1 MSRPT
6 TLTSGAPSR
15 RQFLARGAA
24 FLPAAAAT
32 LIELAPS
39 LAAAGG
45 GESYWKLVREQFAF
59 RDEKVPMNAANL
71 CPAPRVVA
79 ERITD
84 LTRDIDLDCSF
95 QNRDRFPTILERA
108 REKVARQLGASADE
122 IAFVRN
128 TSEAN
133 NTINNGLS
141 LNSGDEILLWDQN
154 HPTNNV
160 AWEVRSKRFGYRARR
175 VVTPVSP
182 SSEDELRAV
191 FEKAFGARTRVL
203 AITHASNIS
212 GQRLPVK
219 ALAEAARRRGI
230 YLHVDGA
237 QTWGAF
243 DLNLR
248 RLGVDSFTASAH
260 KWFCGP
266 KEVGLLY
273 VRKERIE
280 EIWPNVV
287 APGWGTDAD
296 PDVAGARK
304 FESFGQRDDA
314 ALSAIETAAD
324 FHDLIGPARVQA
336 RVLELA
342 ARIKS
347 GVRELGVKVVT
358 PADPALSAGVCI
370 IEVPEANRQ
379 ELLDKMYHEHGIA
392 GSTAGGFRLCPHIYN
407 THEHV
412 DRAIAGLKRL
422 GHLIPHFQFDV

>member
-1 MSRPT
+1 MSKVTTPT
-6 TLTSGAPSR
+6 PSR
-15 RQFLARGAA
+15 REFLVRGAA

-32 LIELAPS
+32 TTELAPLLS
-39 LAAAGG
+39 AAH
-45 GESYWKLVREQFAF
+45 GEEHYWKLIREQFAF

-79 ERITD
+79 DRITD
-84 LTRDIDLDCSF
+84 LTRDIDLDCSSH
-95 QNRDRFPTILERA
+95 NRARFPAILERA
-108 REKVARQLGASADE
+108 RDKVARQLAVSADE

-133 NTINNGLS
+133 NTINNGLT
-141 LNSGDEILLWDQN
+141 LDAGAEILLWDQN

-160 AWEVRSKRFGYRARR
+160 AWEVRAKRFGYRVRR
-175 VVTPVSP
+175 VATPP
-182 SSEDELRAV
+182 APTGEDELRAV
-191 FEKAFGARTRVL
+191 FVNAFSPRTRVL
-203 AITHASNIS
+203 AVTHASNIS
-212 GQRLPVK
+212 GQRLPVE
-219 ALAEAARRRGI
+219 ALGSAARERDI
-230 YLHVDGA
+230 YFHVDGA
-237 QTWGAF
+237 QSWGAF
-243 DLNLR
+243 DLDLG

-273 VRKERIE
+273 VRRERIA

-287 APGWGTDAD
+287 APGWGANAD
-296 PDVAGARK
+296 PDVVGARK

-314 ALSAIETAAD
+314 ALSAVETAAD
-324 FHDLIGPARVQA
+324 FHNLITPIRAEA

-342 ARIKS
+342 ARLKS
-347 GVRELGVKVVT
+347 GLRKLGVKVVT

-370 IEVPEANRQ
+370 IEVPPGNAQ
-379 ELLDKMYHEHGIA
+379 ELLDRMYREHGIA

-412 DRAIAGLKRL
+412 DRAIEGIKRL
-422 GHLIPHFQFDV
+422 RHLAA

>member
-1 MSRPT
+1 
-6 TLTSGAPSR
+6 
-15 RQFLARGAA
+15 
-24 FLPAAAAT
+24 
-32 LIELAPS
+32 
-39 LAAAGG
+39 
-45 GESYWKLVREQFAF
+45 
-59 RDEKVPMNAANL
+59 MNAANL

-79 ERITD
+79 ERIVD

-95 QNRDRFPTILERA
+95 QNRDKFAPILEGA
-108 REKVARQLGASADE
+108 REKVARQLGVSADE

-133 NTINNGLS
+133 NTINNGLA
-141 LNSGDEILLWDQN
+141 LEAGDEILLWDQN

-160 AWEVRSKRFGYRARR
+160 AWEVRAKRFGYRVRR
-175 VVTPVSP
+175 VATPAAP
-182 SSEDELRAV
+182 TSEDELRAV
-191 FEKAFGARTRVL
+191 FVNAFSPRTRVL
-203 AITHASNIS
+203 TITHASNIS

-243 DLNLR
+243 DLNLL

-273 VRKERIE
+273 VRKEKIA

-287 APGWGTDAD
+287 APGWGADAD
-296 PDVAGARK
+296 PDVVGARK

-314 ALSAIETAAD
+314 ALSAVETAAD
-324 FHDLIGPARVQA
+324 FHDLIGPARVEA

-342 ARIKS
+342 ARLKS
-347 GVRELGVKVVT
+347 GLRKLGVKAVT

-370 IEVPEANRQ
+370 IEVPEAKRQ
-379 ELLDKMYHEHGIA
+379 ELLDRMYHEHGIA

-412 DRAIAGLKRL
+412 DRAIEGIKRL
-422 GHLIPHFQFDV
+422 YRPAA

>member
-1 MSRPT
+1 MKGRMPYSIPRREF
-6 TLTSGAPSR
+6 LTRS
-15 RQFLARGAA
+15 AA
-24 FLPAAAAT
+24 FLPLAT
-32 LIELAPS
+32 ATIAELSPMLS
-39 LAAAGG
+39 AAGG
-45 GESYWKLVREQFAF
+45 NESYWKLVREQFAF
-59 RDEKVPMNAANL
+59 RDDKVPMNAANL

-79 ERITD
+79 ERIAD

-95 QNRDRFPTILERA
+95 QNRDRFPSILERA
-108 REKVARQLGASADE
+108 RQKVARQLGVSADE

-133 NTINNGLS
+133 NTINNGLP
-141 LNSGDEILLWDQN
+141 LNRGDEVLLWDQN

-160 AWEVRSKRFGYRARR
+160 AWEVRAKRFGYRVRR
-175 VVTPVSP
+175 VATPVSP
-182 SSEDELRAV
+182 NGADELLGV
-191 FEKAFGARTRVL
+191 FENAIGNRTRVL

-212 GQRLPVK
+212 GQHLPIR
-219 ALAEAARRRGI
+219 ALAAAVHRRGI

-243 DLNLR
+243 DLNLH

-273 VRKERIE
+273 VRKEKID

-296 PDVAGARK
+296 PDIVGARK

-314 ALSAIETAAD
+314 ALSAVETAAD

-342 ARIKS
+342 ARLKN
-347 GVRELGVKVVT
+347 GVRELGVKAVT

-370 IEVPEANRQ
+370 IEVPAANRQ

-412 DRAIAGLKRL
+412 DRAIEGLKRL
-422 GHLIPHFQFDV
+422 GHLTS

>member
-1 MSRPT
+1 MSKARPPT
-6 TLTSGAPSR
+6 PSR
-15 RQFLARGAA
+15 REFLARGAA

-32 LIELAPS
+32 MTELAPLLS
-39 LAAAGG
+39 AAGG
-45 GESYWKLVREQFAF
+45 DEGYWKLVREQFAF

-79 ERITD
+79 ERIVD

-95 QNRDRFPTILERA
+95 QNRDKFAPILEGA
-108 REKVARQLGASADE
+108 REKVARQLGVSADE

-133 NTINNGLS
+133 NTINNGLA
-141 LNSGDEILLWDQN
+141 LEAGDEILLWDQN

-160 AWEVRSKRFGYRARR
+160 AWEVRAKRFGYRVRR
-175 VVTPVSP
+175 VATPAAP
-182 SSEDELRAV
+182 TSEDELRAV
-191 FEKAFGARTRVL
+191 FVNAFSPRTRVL
-203 AITHASNIS
+203 TITHASNIS
-212 GQRLPVK
+212 GQRLPVE

-243 DLNLR
+243 DLNLL

-273 VRKERIE
+273 VRKEKIA

-287 APGWGTDAD
+287 APGWGADAD
-296 PDVAGARK
+296 PDVVGARK

-314 ALSAIETAAD
+314 ALSAVETAAD
-324 FHDLIGPARVQA
+324 FHDLIGPARVEA

-342 ARIKS
+342 ARLKS
-347 GVRELGVKVVT
+347 GLRKLGVKAVA

-370 IEVPEANRQ
+370 IEVPEAKRQ
-379 ELLDKMYHEHGIA
+379 ELLDRMYHEHGIA

-412 DRAIAGLKRL
+412 DRAIEGIKRL
-422 GHLIPHFQFDV
+422 YRPAA